1 MSPSKAAV
9 NHPVLT
15 LIVFVLLG
23 IMGIF
28 VISSI
33 PIDLFPDTEVPMIL
47 VYTSYDNAG
56 PESVEKSVTEVL
68 EASLVSV
75 SDLDSIT
82 SYSMDEVSMI
92 MLEFNYG
99 TDLDVATSDIRDK
112 IDMVRDYLPDDCDSP
127 SIMKMDAS
135 SRPIMRIA
143 VRGSMSA
150 NELREYADE
159 TIADLITQASGVA
172 ETRVSGGDE
181 KIVRVEIDKNR
192 LDAYGLTLTSV
203 ATSLAAQNLE
213 LGGGKITEQ
222 TRDYTIRTMGEF
234 SSMEEINNSVIATV
248 NGYNVKLSDIGRA
261 FEGYEDMSN
270 IVYINGEE
278 GVYLSV
284 VKQSG
289 KNTVTVA
296 NAVYGRLDVVRE
308 MLPPGV
314 TLEIISDNT
323 DDIRDTIVTLIES
336 LVQGIALAVIVLFV
350 FLKSFKSTLI
360 IAISIPLSMIITIL
374 AMYLAGITLN
384 MITFTGLI
392 LALGMVV
399 DASVVMIDNIYSYR
413 MRGAKPHVS
422 AILGSSEMFASVFS
436 GNLTTICVFVPFI
449 LFMGDL
455 EMMGQMFKEVIFVI
469 VIALLASLF
478 VAILLVPAL
487 AGHFLPLTNR
497 NEHPVKN
504 KALATFYAFLDK
516 IFDAITSAYR
526 IALKAV
532 LQHRLITTAIVVA
545 VFLFSIVMLTRMNFV
560 FMNDAQEGSV
570 DLNVELNVGTTLAE
584 TEAVMKQLERIAFDE
599 IVGYENII
607 VSVGTGSSRQSGDA
621 SYKGSLSI
629 QLPDLEDRI
638 DTSDVVREKLRRH
651 FSEFPGVTFSFE
663 QSDSQSMA
671 GYDIDIVLRSN
682 DLDAAY
688 DTSQEIARVL
698 NTMTDDIADVSVSM
712 TSGLP
717 QIEIVIDRQRASAFG
732 LTVTAI
738 ANEINACIDGVT
750 AAIYRDR
757 GNEYEMVVMLQPSDR
772 ASINTLEDI
781 YIESTS
787 GRVSVAN
794 FARIVKGTGPVSITR
809 EEQMRVIHVTAD
821 IISDTRAD
829 IMESRIQDAIS
840 ANMIIPEGVTVNYE
854 GSWEEIQK
862 QASVF
867 VKIFILALLL
877 VFGVIAGTY
886 ESFKAPLIN
895 LFTVPMLT
903 IGVAVAYMLMGQALS
918 IMSIM
923 GIIMLVGIVVNNGI
937 ILVDYTTLLR
947 ERGMSLM
954 DACLAAGV
962 SRLRPVLM
970 TSLTT
975 ILGMLPMCFDTEG
988 QAAVV
993 QPIALCVAGGLTSS
1007 TFITLLFIPVVYSF
1021 IMKNDKS
1028 GKDKSRAFARLAQIE
1043 AEEAKNV

>member
-23 IMGIF
+23 IMGVF
-28 VISSI
+28 VVSSI
-33 PIDLFPDTEVPMIL
+33 PIDLFPDTESPMIL

-56 PESVEKSVTEVL
+56 PESVEKSVTEIL
-68 EASLVSV
+68 EGTLVSV
-75 SDLDSIT
+75 SDLNSIT

-112 IDMVRDYLPDDCDSP
+112 IDMVRDFLPDDCDSP

-143 VRGSMSA
+143 VRGNMSA

-181 KIVRVEIDKNR
+181 KIIRVEIDKNR
-192 LDAYGLTLTSV
+192 LDAFGLTLTSV

-234 SSMEEINNSVIATV
+234 SSMEEINNSVVATV

-261 FEGYEDMSN
+261 FEGYEDRSN
-270 IVYINGEE
+270 MVYINGEE

-296 NAVYGRLDVVRE
+296 NAVYERLDAVRQ

-323 DDIRDTIVTLIES
+323 DDIRDTIATLIES
-336 LVQGIALAVIVLFV
+336 LVQGIVLAVAVLFV
-350 FLKSFKSTLI
+350 FLKSMKSTII
-360 IAISIPLSMIITIL
+360 IAVSIPLSMIITIL
-374 AMYLAGITLN
+374 AMYLADITLN
-384 MITFTGLI
+384 MVTFTGLI

-399 DASVVMIDNIYSYR
+399 DASVVMIDNIYAYR
-413 MRGAKPHVS
+413 MRGAKPHIS

-436 GNLTTICVFVPFI
+436 GNLTTVCVFIPFI
-449 LFMGDL
+449 LFMADL
-455 EMMGQMFKEVIFVI
+455 EMMGQMLKEIIFVI
-469 VIALLASLF
+469 VIALLSSLL
-478 VAILLVPAL
+478 VALLLVPAL

-497 NEHPVKN
+497 QEHPVKN
-504 KALATFYAFLDK
+504 KALAAFYAFLDK
-516 IFDAITSAYR
+516 ILDAITNAYR
-526 IALKAV
+526 ISLKAV
-532 LQHRLITTAIVVA
+532 LQHRLITTIVAVA
-545 VFLFSIVMLTRMNFV
+545 VFILSLVVLNRMNFV

-570 DLNVELNVGTTLAE
+570 DLSVELPIGTTLAE
-584 TEAVMKQLERIAFDE
+584 TETVMRQLEQIAFNE
-599 IVGYENII
+599 IEGYTNII

-629 QLPDLEDRI
+629 RLPDLEDRI
-638 DTSDVVREKLRRH
+638 DTSDVIKEKLRKY
-651 FSEFPGVTFSFE
+651 FLDFPGVTFSFE
-663 QSDSQSMA
+663 QGTAQSMA
-671 GYDIDIVLRSN
+671 GYDIDIAVRSN

-688 DTSQEIARVL
+688 DTAQEISRVL

-712 TSGLP
+712 TAGLP
-717 QIEIVIDRQRASAFG
+717 QVEIIIDRERASSFG
-732 LTVTAI
+732 VTVNAI
-738 ANEINACIDGVT
+738 ANEINAAIDGVT
-750 AAIYRDR
+750 AAVYRDR
-757 GNEYEMVVMLQPSDR
+757 GEEYNMVVMLQPSDR
-772 ASINTLEDI
+772 ASINNLDEI
-781 YIESTS
+781 YVSGTN

-794 FARIVKGTGPVSITR
+794 FAEIVKGTGPVSIAR
-809 EEQMRVIHVTAD
+809 EDQMRVIHVTAD
-821 IISDTRAD
+821 IISNTRAD
-829 IMESRIQDAIS
+829 IMEQRIQEEIA
-840 ANMIIPEGVTVNYE
+840 ANMIVPEGVTVSYE

-862 QASVF
+862 QTSVF
-867 VKIFILALLL
+867 IKIFILAVLL
-877 VFGVIAGTY
+877 VFGVMAGTY
-886 ESFKAPLIN
+886 ESFKAPFIN
-895 LFTVPMLT
+895 LFTIPMLT
-903 IGVAVAYMLMGQALS
+903 IGVAAAYVLMGQALS

-923 GIIMLVGIVVNNGI
+923 GIVMLVGIVVNNGI

-947 ERGMSLM
+947 ERGMALM

-975 ILGMLPMCFDTEG
+975 ILGMLPMCFDTDG
-988 QAAVV
+988 QAAIV

-1007 TFITLLFIPVVYSF
+1007 TFITLLVIPVVYSF
-1021 IMKNDKS
+1021 VMKNDNV
-1028 GKDKSRAFARLAQIE
+1028 GKNRSRAFARLAEIE
-1043 AEEAKNV
+1043 AKEAGNV